1 MNIECRIL
9 LAARGYIDESGGD
22 RMLEQKD
29 LDMLKNMVQSV
40 VDDRMEKSERKM
52 ESMLGSLKETQDA
65 MQKDIRMLKE
75 IQGVMQ
81 EDIRM
86 LKEKQDAMQETQST
100 MQEDIRSLKE
110 TQSTMQ
116 EDIRSLKETQSTMQ
130 EDIRSLKE
138 TQSAVLKTQRTIQ
151 RDIRMLK
158 KTQNTMSM
166 KQSTMQNDIR
176 SLKKT
181 QGTTVE
187 EVKDLKQNQEFIV
200 GEIGRTQTYLEKRI
214 DKVERKLDEVGQFYR
229 ITRLDNSTT
238 TELVKICD
246 DLTDRVERLERKMA

>member
-1 MNIECRIL
+1 
-9 LAARGYIDESGGD
+9 
-22 RMLEQKD
+22 
-29 LDMLKNMVQSV
+29 
-40 VDDRMEKSERKM
+40 
-52 ESMLGSLKETQDA
+52 
-65 MQKDIRMLKE
+65 
-75 IQGVMQ
+75 
-81 EDIRM
+81 
-86 LKEKQDAMQETQST
+86 
-100 MQEDIRSLKE
+100 
-110 TQSTMQ
+110 
-116 EDIRSLKETQSTMQ
+116 
-130 EDIRSLKE
+130 
-138 TQSAVLKTQRTIQ
+138 
-151 RDIRMLK
+151 
-158 KTQNTMSM
+158 M

-214 DKVERKLDEVGQFYR
+214 DKAERKLDEVGQFYR

>member
-1 MNIECRIL
+1 
-9 LAARGYIDESGGD
+9 
-22 RMLEQKD
+22 MLEQKD

-65 MQKDIRMLKE
+65 MQ
-75 IQGVMQ
+75 

-86 LKEKQDAMQETQST
+86 LKETQSA
-100 MQEDIRSLKE
+100 MQEDIRMLKE

-138 TQSAVLKTQRTIQ
+138 TQSAVLKTQRIIQ

-166 KQSTMQNDIR
+166 RQSTMQNDIR

-181 QGTTVE
+181 QGTTLE

-214 DKVERKLDEVGQFYR
+214 DKAERKLDEVGQFYR

-238 TELVKICD
+238 TELIKICD

>member
-1 MNIECRIL
+1 
-9 LAARGYIDESGGD
+9 
-22 RMLEQKD
+22 
-29 LDMLKNMVQSV
+29 
-40 VDDRMEKSERKM
+40 
-52 ESMLGSLKETQDA
+52 
-65 MQKDIRMLKE
+65 
-75 IQGVMQ
+75 
-81 EDIRM
+81 
-86 LKEKQDAMQETQST
+86 
-100 MQEDIRSLKE
+100 
-110 TQSTMQ
+110 MQ

>member
-1 MNIECRIL
+1 
-9 LAARGYIDESGGD
+9 
-22 RMLEQKD
+22 MLEQKD

-110 TQSTMQ
+110 TQS
-116 EDIRSLKETQSTMQ
+116 
-130 EDIRSLKE
+130 
-138 TQSAVLKTQRTIQ
+138 AVLKTQRTIQ

-166 KQSTMQNDIR
+166 RQSTMQNDIR

>member
-1 MNIECRIL
+1 
-9 LAARGYIDESGGD
+9 
-22 RMLEQKD
+22 MLEQKD
-29 LDMLKNMVQSV
+29 LDMLKNMEQSV

-65 MQKDIRMLKE
+65 MQ
-75 IQGVMQ
+75 

-86 LKEKQDAMQETQST
+86 LKETQSA
-100 MQEDIRSLKE
+100 MQEDIRMLKE

-138 TQSAVLKTQRTIQ
+138 TQSAVLKTQRIIQ

-166 KQSTMQNDIR
+166 RQSTMQNDIR

-181 QGTTVE
+181 QGTTLE

-214 DKVERKLDEVGQFYR
+214 DKAERKLDEVGQFYR

-238 TELVKICD
+238 TELIKICD

>member
-1 MNIECRIL
+1 
-9 LAARGYIDESGGD
+9 
-22 RMLEQKD
+22 MLEQKD

-40 VDDRMEKSERKM
+40 VDDRMKKSERKM

-116 EDIRSLKETQSTMQ
+116 EDIRSLKETQS
-130 EDIRSLKE
+130 
-138 TQSAVLKTQRTIQ
+138 AVLKTQRTIQ

-166 KQSTMQNDIR
+166 RQSTMQNDIR

>member
-1 MNIECRIL
+1 
-9 LAARGYIDESGGD
+9 
-22 RMLEQKD
+22 MLEQKD

-65 MQKDIRMLKE
+65 MQ
-75 IQGVMQ
+75 

-86 LKEKQDAMQETQST
+86 LKETQSA
-100 MQEDIRSLKE
+100 MQEDIR
-110 TQSTMQ
+110 M
-116 EDIRSLKETQSTMQ
+116 LKETQSTMQ

-166 KQSTMQNDIR
+166 RQSTMQNDIR

-181 QGTTVE
+181 QGTTLE

-214 DKVERKLDEVGQFYR
+214 DKAERKLDEVGQFYR

-238 TELVKICD
+238 TELIKICD

>member
-1 MNIECRIL
+1 
-9 LAARGYIDESGGD
+9 
-22 RMLEQKD
+22 MLEQKD

-86 LKEKQDAMQETQST
+86 LKEKQDAMQE
-100 MQEDIRSLKE
+100 I
-110 TQSTMQ
+110 
-116 EDIRSLKETQSTMQ
+116 QSTMQ

>member
-1 MNIECRIL
+1 
-9 LAARGYIDESGGD
+9 
-22 RMLEQKD
+22 MLEQKD

-40 VDDRMEKSERKM
+40 VDDRMQKSERKM
-52 ESMLGSLKETQDA
+52 ESMLGSLNETQDA
-65 MQKDIRMLKE
+65 MQKTQRVMQEDIRMLKE
-75 IQGVMQ
+75 TQSAMQ

-86 LKEKQDAMQETQST
+86 LKEKQDAMQE
-100 MQEDIRSLKE
+100 I
-110 TQSTMQ
+110 
-116 EDIRSLKETQSTMQ
+116 QSTMQ

-166 KQSTMQNDIR
+166 RQSTMQNDIR

-181 QGTTVE
+181 QGTTLE

-214 DKVERKLDEVGQFYR
+214 DKAERKLDEVGQFYR

-238 TELVKICD
+238 TELIKICD

>member
-1 MNIECRIL
+1 
-9 LAARGYIDESGGD
+9 
-22 RMLEQKD
+22 MLEQKD

-52 ESMLGSLKETQDA
+52 ESMLGGLKETQDA

-110 TQSTMQ
+110 TQS
-116 EDIRSLKETQSTMQ
+116 
-130 EDIRSLKE
+130 
-138 TQSAVLKTQRTIQ
+138 AVLKTQRTIQ

-166 KQSTMQNDIR
+166 RQSTMQNDIR

-214 DKVERKLDEVGQFYR
+214 DKAEQKLDEVGQFYR

-238 TELVKICD
+238 TELIKICD

>member
-1 MNIECRIL
+1 
-9 LAARGYIDESGGD
+9 
-22 RMLEQKD
+22 MLEQKD

-65 MQKDIRMLKE
+65 MQ
-75 IQGVMQ
+75 

-86 LKEKQDAMQETQST
+86 LKETQSA
-100 MQEDIRSLKE
+100 MQEDIR
-110 TQSTMQ
+110 M
-116 EDIRSLKETQSTMQ
+116 LKETQSTMQ

-138 TQSAVLKTQRTIQ
+138 TQSAVLKTQRIIQ

-166 KQSTMQNDIR
+166 RQSTMQNDIR

-181 QGTTVE
+181 QGTTLE

-214 DKVERKLDEVGQFYR
+214 DKAERKLDEVGQFYR

-238 TELVKICD
+238 TELIKICD

>member
-1 MNIECRIL
+1 
-9 LAARGYIDESGGD
+9 
-22 RMLEQKD
+22 MLEQKD

-65 MQKDIRMLKE
+65 MQ
-75 IQGVMQ
+75 

-86 LKEKQDAMQETQST
+86 LKETQSA
-100 MQEDIRSLKE
+100 MQEDIRMLKE

-138 TQSAVLKTQRTIQ
+138 TQSAVLKTQRIIQ

-166 KQSTMQNDIR
+166 RQSTMQNDIR

>member
-1 MNIECRIL
+1 
-9 LAARGYIDESGGD
+9 
-22 RMLEQKD
+22 MLEQKD

-110 TQSTMQ
+110 TQS
-116 EDIRSLKETQSTMQ
+116 
-130 EDIRSLKE
+130 
-138 TQSAVLKTQRTIQ
+138 AVLKTQRTIQ

-166 KQSTMQNDIR
+166 RQSTMQNDIR

-238 TELVKICD
+238 TELIKICD

>member
-1 MNIECRIL
+1 
-9 LAARGYIDESGGD
+9 
-22 RMLEQKD
+22 MLEQKD

-65 MQKDIRMLKE
+65 MQKTQR
-75 IQGVMQ
+75 VMQ

-86 LKEKQDAMQETQST
+86 LKETQGVI
-100 MQEDIRSLKE
+100 QEDIRGLKE
-110 TQSTMQ
+110 TQDAMQ

-166 KQSTMQNDIR
+166 RQSTMQNDIR

>member
-1 MNIECRIL
+1 
-9 LAARGYIDESGGD
+9 
-22 RMLEQKD
+22 MLEQKD

-65 MQKDIRMLKE
+65 MQ
-75 IQGVMQ
+75 

-86 LKEKQDAMQETQST
+86 LKETQSA
-100 MQEDIRSLKE
+100 MQEDIRMLKE

-138 TQSAVLKTQRTIQ
+138 TQSAVLKTQRIIQ

-166 KQSTMQNDIR
+166 RQSTMQNDIR

-181 QGTTVE
+181 QGTTLE

>member
-1 MNIECRIL
+1 MNWYNESTDIKPGYGVGVADIWGMNIECRIL
-9 LAARGYIDESGGD
+9 LAARGYIDESGGG

-110 TQSTMQ
+110 TQS
-116 EDIRSLKETQSTMQ
+116 
-130 EDIRSLKE
+130 
-138 TQSAVLKTQRTIQ
+138 AVLKTQRTIQ

-166 KQSTMQNDIR
+166 RQSTMQNDIR

-181 QGTTVE
+181 QGTTLE
-187 EVKDLKQNQEFIV
+187 EVKDLKPNQEFIV

>member
-1 MNIECRIL
+1 
-9 LAARGYIDESGGD
+9 
-22 RMLEQKD
+22 MLEQKD

-86 LKEKQDAMQETQST
+86 LKEKQDAMQETQS
-100 MQEDIRSLKE
+100 
-110 TQSTMQ
+110 
-116 EDIRSLKETQSTMQ
+116 
-130 EDIRSLKE
+130 
-138 TQSAVLKTQRTIQ
+138 TIQ

-246 DLTDRVERLERKMA
+246 DLTDSVERLERKMA

>member
-1 MNIECRIL
+1 
-9 LAARGYIDESGGD
+9 
-22 RMLEQKD
+22 MLEQKD

-52 ESMLGSLKETQDA
+52 ESMLGGLKETQDA
-65 MQKDIRMLKE
+65 MQEDIRMLKE
-75 IQGVMQ
+75 TQSAMQ

-86 LKEKQDAMQETQST
+86 LKEKQDAMQ
-100 MQEDIRSLKE
+100 
-110 TQSTMQ
+110 
-116 EDIRSLKETQSTMQ
+116 ETQSTMQ

-158 KTQNTMSM
+158 KTQNTKSM
-166 KQSTMQNDIR
+166 RQSTMQNDIR

-214 DKVERKLDEVGQFYR
+214 DKAEQKLDEVGQFYR

-246 DLTDRVERLERKMA
+246 NLTDRVERLERKMA